1 VEFLSGW
8 KHWRE
13 RTGALAKFRVFLGN
27 FGGFLEC
34 LERLGPS
41 HNYFQKLRV
50 LLQFLPMCRDRGEIY
65 KKNRGFGAK
74 FTRYNESG
82 IVFQWKN
89 PWTESMG
96 PWTGWRSRVRGGP
109 GGQRRPWAW
118 WLTVRLA
125 LGLWGLTSGGR
136 R

>member
-41 HNYFQKLRV
+41 HNYFS
-50 LLQFLPMCRDRGEIY
+50 E
-65 KKNRGFGAK
+65 
-74 FTRYNESG
+74 
-82 IVFQWKN
+82 
-89 PWTESMG
+89 TEG
-96 PWTGWRSRVRGGP
+96 PAAISSNV
-109 GGQRRPWAW
+109 
-118 WLTVRLA
+118 
-125 LGLWGLTSGGR
+125 
-136 R
+136 